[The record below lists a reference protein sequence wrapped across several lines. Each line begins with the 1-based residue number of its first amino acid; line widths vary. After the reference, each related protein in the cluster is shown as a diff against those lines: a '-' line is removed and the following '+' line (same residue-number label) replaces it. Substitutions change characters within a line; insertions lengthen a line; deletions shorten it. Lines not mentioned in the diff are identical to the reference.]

1 MPISAD
7 ILERKTT
14 HFVLWRPSA
23 LATPPKLIIG
33 QFQPGNPPAFINEK
47 PFLMTPAGGVT
58 GLWEIAASACGL
70 ADGEVYHYW
79 FELDDTQSSANPPP
93 SIRCTDPMALTV
105 DWRIFPN
112 PNDSR
117 QPAAVVKFANGKLV
131 PCDPGKEEVQFNAE
145 GKLDTLPANNRLV
158 IYELPTAWV
167 MSRALNLPERDVGT
181 FRDVRALLDEKV
193 GGANF
198 SELNLLQPGKSYLS
212 DLGINALELLPPAD
226 SFFKREWGYDTAH
239 FLTPD
244 YELGFP
250 EGNASPTANTDLI
263 ALVKSCHEHGIR
275 VFIDVVMAFG
285 REEAYQHIDFPHFY
299 IADPQNHQDDPDA
312 LTSTRGFG
320 KKEVR
325 NGFGSTLFRYTTPVD
340 LPVYNPISG
349 KDEKQL
355 VPARQLM
362 FTYLTRWAKDFH
374 IDGIRMDSVENVANW
389 DFIGGFKDLAHQL
402 YKQRFIDE
410 ELDASK
416 ADERFLVVGEELSLP
431 FDILKQQRLDALWND
446 TFHSFVRAAILGQNA
461 DGEPSFEWTVRKAI
475 DCLIIGFSDAAQ
487 QAVNYITSHDVEGFR
502 RERLFTMLRN
512 TPDAEKRIKLA
523 FVCLLTAVGIP
534 MILAGEEFAD
544 QHDFFDQDGHVT
556 QSGGKQIDP
565 VNFSRLT
572 DNPLG
577 DDDASK
583 KARALAEMRRRIFA
597 YVLRLV
603 KFRTSQPALSV
614 NETNFIH
621 VDFNDSK
628 RVLVWKRGAAGQY
641 PVVVVANFSDF
652 VTANAG
658 SSSAIYQVNNWPDTP
673 PGRRWREITQDRLV
687 APEFVSRE
695 PIFPWE
701 AKVYTL
707 A

>member
-1 MPISAD
+1 
-7 ILERKTT
+7 
-14 HFVLWRPSA
+14 
-23 LATPPKLIIG
+23 
-33 QFQPGNPPAFINEK
+33 
-47 PFLMTPAGGVT
+47 
-58 GLWEIAASACGL
+58 
-70 ADGEVYHYW
+70 
-79 FELDDTQSSANPPP
+79 
-93 SIRCTDPMALTV
+93 
-105 DWRIFPN
+105 
-112 PNDSR
+112 
-117 QPAAVVKFANGKLV
+117 
-131 PCDPGKEEVQFNAE
+131 
-145 GKLDTLPANNRLV
+145 
-158 IYELPTAWV
+158 
-167 MSRALNLPERDVGT
+167 
-181 FRDVRALLDEKV
+181 
-193 GGANF
+193 
-198 SELNLLQPGKSYLS
+198 
-212 DLGINALELLPPAD
+212 
-226 SFFKREWGYDTAH
+226 
-239 FLTPD
+239 
-244 YELGFP
+244 
-250 EGNASPTANTDLI
+250 
-263 ALVKSCHEHGIR
+263 
-275 VFIDVVMAFG
+275 
-285 REEAYQHIDFPHFY
+285 
-299 IADPQNHQDDPDA
+299 
-312 LTSTRGFG
+312 
-320 KKEVR
+320 
-325 NGFGSTLFRYTTPVD
+325 
-340 LPVYNPISG
+340 
-349 KDEKQL
+349 
-355 VPARQLM
+355 
-362 FTYLTRWAKDFH
+362 
-374 IDGIRMDSVENVANW
+374 
-389 DFIGGFKDLAHQL
+389 LAHQL

-475 DCLIIGFSDAAQ
+475 DCRIIGFSDAAQ